1 MKKKVITLAV
11 SLVLLVALAGC
22 DYDEVQNEKSD
33 NGVSMFT
40 VVEETICWKVVY
52 HNETKVMYVV
62 SYGSYNSGSFTLLVD
77 ANGNPMLYD

>member
-1 MKKKVITLAV
+1 MLA
-11 SLVLLVALAGC
+11 ALAGC
-22 DYDEVQNEKSD
+22 DCDEAQNEKSD

-40 VVEETICWKVVY
+40 VVGETICWKVVY

>member
-22 DYDEVQNEKSD
+22 DYDEVKKEKSD
-33 NGVSMFT
+33 NISMFT
-40 VVEETICWKVVY
+40 VVEETTEWKVVY
-52 HNETKVMYVV
+52 HNETKVMYTV
-62 SYGSYNSGSFTLLVD
+62 SCSKYNHGNFTLLVD